1 MKKRYYLF
9 LLPPMFFVL
18 IALLLYSN
26 EKKAVA
32 EIVRLDFLREA
43 PHWVDSL
50 GYINDDFIY
59 SAYKDSEQSKEKRK
73 QQRPY
78 IFKTAE
84 YTLYISRKYLNFP
97 FLEEQR
103 RIKTSVFLD
112 IVFLDIVESK
122 DEYDIRQ
129 VDSLWNCS
137 LRRAGIEAETSIVLH
152 RRMLKDLFPAKDSIN
167 IDAPVRADTSRVV
180 TFGRAICTD
189 CVSIGFPH
197 QGEIRGFAVVSPL
210 SIIKRLALPYTIIA
224 LITLLYL
231 LLPPVTI
238 MAGAVGYRRNYIRFV
253 GDAVF
258 HLLTNEIIYGNGT
271 CNKLGLNEFAILR
284 MLVQSPVVSI
294 EEIKSAIWPDS
305 TVKAQGKSFNVAF
318 SSLCNILKEVD
329 EITIERGAEEIILT
343 DSTTKGVR
351 RWQRFRAMIDILRK
365 RV

>member
-50 GYINDDFIY
+50 AYINDQFLY
-59 SAYKDSEQSKEKRK
+59 SPYHDSEQSKERRK

-78 IFKTAE
+78 IVITAE

-97 FLEEQR
+97 FLEERR
-103 RIKTSVFLD
+103 RIKTSA
-112 IVFLDIVESK
+112 FLDIVESK

-167 IDAPVRADTSRVV
+167 IDAPVRADTSHVV

-189 CVSIGFPH
+189 SVSIGFPH
-197 QGEIRGFAVVSPL
+197 EGEIRGFAVVSPL
-210 SIIKRLALPYTIIA
+210 SIIKRLVVPYTIIA

-231 LLPPVTI
+231 LLPPIGILT
-238 MAGAVGYRRNYIRFV
+238 GAVGYRRNYIRFV

-271 CNKLGLNEFAILR
+271 RNKLGLNEFAILR

-294 EEIKSAIWPDS
+294 EEIKSALWPDS

-329 EITIERGAEEIILT
+329 DITIERGAEEIILT

>member
-1 MKKRYYLF
+1 MNY
-9 LLPPMFFVL
+9 
-18 IALLLYSN
+18 
-26 EKKAVA
+26 
-32 EIVRLDFLREA
+32 
-43 PHWVDSL
+43 
-50 GYINDDFIY
+50 
-59 SAYKDSEQSKEKRK
+59 
-73 QQRPY
+73 
-78 IFKTAE
+78 
-84 YTLYISRKYLNFP
+84 P

-103 RIKTSVFLD
+103 RLETSIYFNELKTTGGFGYN
-112 IVFLDIVESK
+112 IT
-122 DEYDIRQ
+122 Q

-137 LRRAGIEAETSIVLH
+137 LQRAGIEAETSIILH
-152 RRMLKDLFPAKDSIN
+152 SRMLKDLFPAKDSIN

-189 CVSIGFPH
+189 GVSIGFTH

-231 LLPPVTI
+231 LLPPVGILT
-238 MAGAVGYRRNYIRFV
+238 GAVGYRRNYIRFV

-294 EEIKSAIWPDS
+294 EEIKSALWPDS

-329 EITIERGAEEIILT
+329 DITIERGAEEIILT

-351 RWQRFRAMIDILRK
+351 RWQHFKAMIDILRK

>member
-43 PHWVDSL
+43 PYWIDSI
-50 GYINDDFIY
+50 GYINDYYSY
-59 SAYKDSEQSKEKRK
+59 SAYHDSEQSKERRK

-84 YTLYISRKYLNFP
+84 YTLYISRKYMNYP

-103 RIKTSVFLD
+103 RLETSIYLNELKTTGGFGYN
-112 IVFLDIVESK
+112 IT
-122 DEYDIRQ
+122 Q

-137 LRRAGIEAETSIVLH
+137 LQRAGIEAETSIVLH
-152 RRMLKDLFPAKDSIN
+152 SRMLKDLFPAKDSIN
-167 IDAPVRADTSRVV
+167 IDAPFKVDTSHVV

-189 CVSIGFPH
+189 SISIGFTH
-197 QGEIRGFAVVSPL
+197 QGKIMGFAVVSPQ
-210 SIIKRLALPYTIIA
+210 SIIKRLAVPYTIIA
-224 LITLLYL
+224 LIALFYL
-231 LLPPVTI
+231 LLPPI
-238 MAGAVGYRRNYIRFV
+238 GILAGAVGYRRNYIRFV
-253 GDAVF
+253 GDAVL

-294 EEIKSAIWPDS
+294 EEIKSAIWPNS

-329 EITIERGAEEIILT
+329 EITIERGAEDIILT

>member
-1 MKKRYYLF
+1 
-9 LLPPMFFVL
+9 MFFVL

-43 PHWVDSL
+43 PYWIDSI
-50 GYINDDFIY
+50 GYINDYY
-59 SAYKDSEQSKEKRK
+59 SYSSYKDSEQSEEKRK

-78 IFKTAE
+78 IVMTAE
-84 YTLYISRKYLNFP
+84 YTLYINRKYMNYP

-103 RIKTSVFLD
+103 RLETSIYLNELKTKGGFGYN
-112 IVFLDIVESK
+112 IT
-122 DEYDIRQ
+122 Q

-152 RRMLKDLFPAKDSIN
+152 RRMLRELFPRKDSIN

-189 CVSIGFPH
+189 CVSIGFTH

-210 SIIKRLALPYTIIA
+210 SIIKRLAIPYTIIA
-224 LITLLYL
+224 LIALFYL
-231 LLPPVTI
+231 LLPPIGILT
-238 MAGAVGYRRNYIRFV
+238 GAVGYRRNYIRFV

-294 EEIKSAIWPDS
+294 EEIKSALWPDS

-329 EITIERGAEEIILT
+329 DITIERGAEEIILT

-351 RWQRFRAMIDILRK
+351 RWQHFKAMIDILRK

>member
-43 PHWVDSL
+43 PYWIDSI
-50 GYINDDFIY
+50 GYINDYYSY
-59 SAYKDSEQSKEKRK
+59 SAYHDSEQSKERRK

-84 YTLYISRKYLNFP
+84 YTLYISRKYMNYP
-97 FLEEQR
+97 FLEER
-103 RIKTSVFLD
+103 RRLETSIYLNELKTTGGFGYN
-112 IVFLDIVESK
+112 IT
-122 DEYDIRQ
+122 Q

-137 LRRAGIEAETSIVLH
+137 LQRAGIEAETSIMLH
-152 RRMLKDLFPAKDSIN
+152 SRMLKDLFPAKDSIN
-167 IDAPVRADTSRVV
+167 IDAPVRVDTSRVV

-189 CVSIGFPH
+189 CVSIGFTH

-210 SIIKRLALPYTIIA
+210 SIIKRLAVPYTIIA
-224 LITLLYL
+224 LITLFYL
-231 LLPPVTI
+231 LLPPIGILT
-238 MAGAVGYRRNYIRFV
+238 GAVGYRRNYIRFV

-258 HLLTNEIIYGNGT
+258 HLLTNEIIYGNGS

-294 EEIKSAIWPDS
+294 EEIKSAIWPNS

-351 RWQRFRAMIDILRK
+351 RWQHFKAMIDILRK

>member
-50 GYINDDFIY
+50 TYINDHFHY
-59 SAYKDSEQSKEKRK
+59 SAYYDSEKSKERRK
-73 QQRPY
+73 QQLPY
-78 IFKTAE
+78 ICVNSEGKI
-84 YTLYISRKYLNFP
+84 YIERKYLNYP
-97 FLEEQR
+97 FLEEQCR
-103 RIKTSVFLD
+103 FNTSIYLD
-112 IVFLDIVESK
+112 QPEATGNYCYNIT
-122 DEYDIRQ
+122 Q

-152 RRMLKDLFPAKDSIN
+152 RRMLRELFPRKDSIN

-189 CVSIGFPH
+189 CVSIGFTH

-210 SIIKRLALPYTIIA
+210 SIIKRLVVPYTIIA
-224 LITLLYL
+224 FITLLYL
-231 LLPPVTI
+231 LLPPVGILT
-238 MAGAVGYRRNYIRFV
+238 GAVGYRRNYIRFV

-271 CNKLGLNEFAILR
+271 RNKLGLNEFAILR

-294 EEIKSAIWPDS
+294 EEIKSALWPDS

-351 RWQRFRAMIDILRK
+351 RWQRFRAIIDILRK

>member
-50 GYINDDFIY
+50 AYINDHFLY
-59 SAYKDSEQSKEKRK
+59 SAYHDSEQSKERRK

-78 IFKTAE
+78 IVITAE

-97 FLEEQR
+97 FLEERR
-103 RIKTSVFLD
+103 RIKTSAFLD
-112 IVFLDIVESK
+112 IPSVESK

-167 IDAPVRADTSRVV
+167 IDAPVRADTSHVV

-189 CVSIGFPH
+189 SVSIGFPH
-197 QGEIRGFAVVSPL
+197 EGEIRGFAVVSPL
-210 SIIKRLALPYTIIA
+210 SIIKRLVVPYTIIA

-253 GDAVF
+253 GDAVL

-271 CNKLGLNEFAILR
+271 RNNLGLNEFAILR

-294 EEIKSAIWPDS
+294 EEIKSALWPDS

-329 EITIERGAEEIILT
+329 DITIERGAEEIILT

-351 RWQRFRAMIDILRK
+351 RWQRFRAIIDILRK

>member
-1 MKKRYYLF
+1 
-9 LLPPMFFVL
+9 MFFVL

-43 PHWVDSL
+43 PYWIDSI
-50 GYINDDFIY
+50 GYINDYY
-59 SAYKDSEQSKEKRK
+59 SYSSYKDSEQSKERRK

-78 IFKTAE
+78 IFTTAE
-84 YTLYISRKYLNFP
+84 YTLYISRKYMNYP

-103 RIKTSVFLD
+103 RLETSIYLNELKTTGGFGYN
-112 IVFLDIVESK
+112 IT
-122 DEYDIRQ
+122 Q

-137 LRRAGIEAETSIVLH
+137 LQRAGIKAETSIMLH
-152 RRMLKDLFPAKDSIN
+152 SRMLKDLFPAKDSIN

-189 CVSIGFPH
+189 GVSIGFTH

-231 LLPPVTI
+231 LLPPVGILT
-238 MAGAVGYRRNYIRFV
+238 GAVGYRRNYIRFV

-351 RWQRFRAMIDILRK
+351 RWQHFKAMIDILRK

>member
-43 PHWVDSL
+43 PYWVDSI
-50 GYINDDFIY
+50 GYINDYY
-59 SAYKDSEQSKEKRK
+59 SYSSYKDSEQSEERRK
-73 QQRPY
+73 LQRPY
-78 IFKTAE
+78 IIMTAE
-84 YTLYISRKYLNFP
+84 YTLYINRKYMNYP

-103 RIKTSVFLD
+103 RLETSIYLNELKTTGGFGYN
-112 IVFLDIVESK
+112 IT
-122 DEYDIRQ
+122 Q

-137 LRRAGIEAETSIVLH
+137 LQRAGIKAETSIMLH
-152 RRMLKDLFPAKDSIN
+152 SRMLKDLFPAKDSIN

-180 TFGRAICTD
+180 AFDRAICTD
-189 CVSIGFPH
+189 CVSIGFTH

-224 LITLLYL
+224 FITLLYL
-231 LLPPVTI
+231 LLPPIGILT
-238 MAGAVGYRRNYIRFV
+238 GAVGYRRNYIRFV
-253 GDAVF
+253 GDAVL
-258 HLLTNEIIYGNGT
+258 HLLTNEIIYSNGT

-329 EITIERGAEEIILT
+329 DITIERGAEEIILT

-351 RWQRFRAMIDILRK
+351 RWQQFRAIIDILRK

>member
-50 GYINDDFIY
+50 AYINDDFLY
-59 SAYKDSEQSKEKRK
+59 SASYDSEQSKERRK
-73 QQRPY
+73 QQRP
-78 IFKTAE
+78 IILKTAE

-103 RIKTSVFLD
+103 RIKTSA
-112 IVFLDIVESK
+112 FLDIVESK

-137 LRRAGIEAETSIVLH
+137 LRRAGIEVETSIVLH
-152 RRMLKDLFPAKDSIN
+152 RRMLKDLFPAEDSIN

-189 CVSIGFPH
+189 SISIGFPH
-197 QGEIRGFAVVSPL
+197 QGERRGFAVVSPL
-210 SIIKRLALPYTIIA
+210 SIIKRLAIPYTIIA

-231 LLPPVTI
+231 LLPPITI
-238 MAGAVGYRRNYIRFV
+238 LIGAVGYRRNYIRFV
-253 GDAVF
+253 GDAVL
-258 HLLTNEIIYGNGT
+258 HLLTNEIIYGNGS

-351 RWQRFRAMIDILRK
+351 RWLHFKAMIDILRK

>member
-50 GYINDDFIY
+50 AYINDQFLY
-59 SAYKDSEQSKEKRK
+59 SPYHDSEQSKERRK

-78 IFKTAE
+78 IVITAE
-84 YTLYISRKYLNFP
+84 YSLYISRKYLNFP
-97 FLEEQR
+97 FLEERR
-103 RIKTSVFLD
+103 RIKTSA
-112 IVFLDIVESK
+112 FLDIVESK

-167 IDAPVRADTSRVV
+167 IDAPVRADTSHVV

-189 CVSIGFPH
+189 SVSIGFPH
-197 QGEIRGFAVVSPL
+197 EGEIRGFAVVSPL
-210 SIIKRLALPYTIIA
+210 SIIKRLVVPYTIIA

-231 LLPPVTI
+231 LLPPVGI
-238 MAGAVGYRRNYIRFV
+238 LAGAVGYRRNYIRFV

-271 CNKLGLNEFAILR
+271 RNKLGLNEFAILR

-294 EEIKSAIWPDS
+294 EEIKSALWPDS

-329 EITIERGAEEIILT
+329 DITIERGAEEIILT